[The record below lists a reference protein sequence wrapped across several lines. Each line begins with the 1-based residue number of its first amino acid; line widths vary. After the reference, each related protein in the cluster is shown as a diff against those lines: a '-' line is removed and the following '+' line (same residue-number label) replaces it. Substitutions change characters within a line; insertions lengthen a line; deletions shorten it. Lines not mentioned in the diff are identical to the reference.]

1 MTRGYRREV
10 GLFSATMLIAG
21 CMIGSGIFVVP
32 SEIVQVGHSGAFLLL
47 TWGFTGVLTLMGVL
61 AFGELAAMFP
71 EAGGPYVYLKE
82 AFGRRVAFLFGWTT
96 FAIIECGSIAA
107 VASAFGYVLGTFL
120 PGFSDARWLLP
131 PVRIPGMHL
140 LGLPLGPWA
149 LGLTSARAAG
159 LVLVAALTWLN
170 LQGIRLGAR
179 FQSVITLAKVGAL
192 TGLILLG
199 LLMSPAHA
207 PLAGPY
213 TGGGP
218 GLPLLAA
225 FLVAQVGS
233 LFATNGWNYLPY
245 IGGEVRDPG
254 RTLPRA
260 LSLGVAL
267 VVGLYLLANLAYL
280 HVLGPVGIA
289 TAPAGRVATETLR
302 TLLGP
307 RAGLLMAAA
316 ILVSMVGYMNGAILS
331 SPRIYQAMAA
341 DGLFFRSASRLSAK
355 GVPAAALAFQ
365 ALWTCLLALSG
376 TYGQLL
382 DFIIFAELLFF
393 VLTVAAVF
401 VLRRTRP
408 GHPRPYRTWGYPFT
422 PALYVAGCCAVLAG
436 LLLYRPSYTWPGLV
450 LVLIGLPIYERVSWT
465 EGRKAPNERS

>member
-1 MTRGYRREV
+1 MTTGYRREV
-10 GLFSATMLIAG
+10 GLFAATMLIAG

-32 SEIVQVGHSGAFLLL
+32 SEIVQTGHSGAFLLV
-47 TWGFTGVLTLMGVL
+47 TWAFTGFLTLTGVL

-71 EAGGPYVYLKE
+71 EAGGPYLYLKE

-107 VASAFGYVLGTFL
+107 VASAFGYVLGTFV
-120 PGFSDARWLLP
+120 PFFSDTRWLLP
-131 PVRIPGMHL
+131 PLRLAEMHV
-140 LGLPLGPWA
+140 GAFTLGPWA
-149 LGLTSARAAG
+149 LGLTSARAVG
-159 LVLVAALTWLN
+159 LVLVVLLTWVN

-179 FQSVITLAKVGAL
+179 VQSVITVAKLGAL
-192 TGLILLG
+192 AGLILLG
-199 LLMSPAHA
+199 LFLSPPTA
-207 PLAGPY
+207 PSAAPF

-218 GLPLLAA
+218 GLPLLGA

-254 RTLPRA
+254 RTLPRSLA
-260 LSLGVAL
+260 LGVVL

-280 HVLGPVGIA
+280 HVLGPTGIA

-302 TLLGP
+302 VLLGS
-307 RAGLLMAAA
+307 RAALIMAGA
-316 ILVSMVGYMNGAILS
+316 ILVSMVGYLNGAILS

-341 DGLFFRSASRLSAK
+341 DGLFFRSAVGLSAK
-355 GVPAAALAFQ
+355 GVPAAALVIQ
-365 ALWTCLLALSG
+365 ALWTGLLALSG
-376 TYGQLL
+376 TYNQLL

-393 VLTVAAVF
+393 VLTVVGVF

-408 GHPRPYRTWGYPFT
+408 DLPRPYRTWGYPLT
-422 PALYVAGCCAVLAG
+422 PALYITGCCAIMAG
-436 LLLYRPSYTWPGLV
+436 LLIYRPSYTWPGLV
-450 LVLIGLPIYERVSWT
+450 LVLLGLPFYQLANRAER
-465 EGRKAPNERS
+465 RA

>member
-1 MTRGYRREV
+1 MATGYRREV
-10 GLFSATMLIAG
+10 GLFAATLLIAG

-32 SEIVQVGHSGAFLLL
+32 SEIVQTGRSAGFLLG
-47 TWGFTGVLTLMGVL
+47 TWAFTGVLTLAGVL

-82 AFGRRVAFLFGWTT
+82 AYGRRIAFLFGWTT
-96 FAIIECGSIAA
+96 FVIVECGSIAA

-120 PGFSDARWLLP
+120 PWFSDARWLLP
-131 PVRIPGMHL
+131 PLRIAEMHA
-140 LGLPLGPWA
+140 GPFTLGPWA

-159 LVLVAALTWLN
+159 LGLTLLLTWVN
-170 LQGIRLGAR
+170 FQGIRLGAR
-179 FQSVITLAKVGAL
+179 VQSAITLAKVGAL
-192 TGLILLG
+192 AGLILLG
-199 LLMSPAHA
+199 LSVA
-207 PLAGPY
+207 PERAPDPGPW

-218 GLPLLAA
+218 GLPLLGA

-254 RTLPRA
+254 RTLPRSLA
-260 LSLGVAL
+260 LGVLL
-267 VVGLYLLANLAYL
+267 VVGLYLLANVAYL
-280 HVLGPVGIA
+280 KVLGPAGIA
-289 TAPAGRVATETLR
+289 TAPAGRVATETLQV
-302 TLLGP
+302 LLGP
-307 RAGLLMAAA
+307 RAGMIMAVAV
-316 ILVSMVGYMNGAILS
+316 LVSMAGYLNGAILS

-341 DGLFFRSASRLSAK
+341 DGLFFRGAARLNGR
-355 GVPAAALAFQ
+355 GVPAVALAIQ
-365 ALWTCLLALSG
+365 ALWTGILALSG

-408 GHPRPYRTWGYPFT
+408 GLPRPYRTWGYPLT
-422 PALYVAGCCAVLAG
+422 PALYLLGCGAILAG
-436 LLLYRPSYTWPGLV
+436 LLVYRPSYTWPGLV
-450 LVLIGLPIYERVSWT
+450 LVLAGLPFYAWMERGPKTGPSANR
-465 EGRKAPNERS
+465 E

>member
-1 MTRGYRREV
+1 MTTGYRREV

-32 SEIVQVGHSGAFLLL
+32 SEIVQTGGSGAFLLL
-47 TWGFTGVLTLMGVL
+47 TWAFTGVLTLAGVL
-61 AFGELAAMFP
+61 AFGELAAMYP

-82 AFGRRVAFLFGWTT
+82 ALGRRIAFLFGWTT

-107 VASAFGYVLGTFL
+107 VASAFGYVLGTFV
-120 PGFSDARWLLP
+120 PFFSDARWLLP
-131 PVRIPGMHL
+131 PLRIAEMHL
-140 LGLPLGPWA
+140 GSFTLGPWA
-149 LGLTSARAAG
+149 LGLTSARAVG
-159 LVLVAALTWLN
+159 LLLTVVLTWVN

-179 FQSVITLAKVGAL
+179 VQSVVTLAKVGAL
-192 TGLILLG
+192 AGLILLG
-199 LLMSPAHA
+199 LLMA
-207 PLAGPY
+207 PPVAPDPGPF

-218 GLPLLAA
+218 GLPLLGA

-254 RTLPRA
+254 RTLPRSLA
-260 LSLGVAL
+260 LGVCG

-280 HVLGPVGIA
+280 HVLGPTGIA

-302 TLLGP
+302 VLLGP
-307 RAGLLMAAA
+307 KAGMIMAAA
-316 ILVSMVGYMNGAILS
+316 ILVSMVGYLNGAILS

-341 DGLFFRSASRLSAK
+341 DGLFFRSAERLNAK
-355 GVPAAALAFQ
+355 GVPAAALVIQ
-365 ALWTCLLALSG
+365 ALWTGLLALSG

-393 VLTVAAVF
+393 VLTVVGVF
-401 VLRRTRP
+401 VLRRTSP
-408 GHPRPYRTWGYPFT
+408 DHPRPYRTWGYPFT
-422 PALYVAGCCAVLAG
+422 PLLYIAGCCAILVG
-436 LLLYRPSYTWPGLV
+436 LLIYRPSYTWPGLV
-450 LVLIGLPIYERVSWT
+450 LVLMGLPVYEVMARSGKV
-465 EGRKAPNERS
+465 GPRLKA

>member
-1 MTRGYRREV
+1 MATGYRREV

-32 SEIVQVGHSGAFLLL
+32 SEIVQTGGSAGFLLL
-47 TWGFTGVLTLMGVL
+47 TWACTGLLTLLGVL

-82 AFGRRVAFLFGWTT
+82 AFGPRTAFLFGWTT
-96 FAIIECGSIAA
+96 FAVVECGSIAA
-107 VASAFGYVLGTFL
+107 VASAFGYVLGTFV
-120 PGFSDARWLLP
+120 PFFSDARWLLP
-131 PVRIPGMHL
+131 PLRIDAMQVGAFT
-140 LGLPLGPWA
+140 LGPWA

-159 LVLVAALTWLN
+159 MVLVALLTWLN

-179 FQSVITLAKVGAL
+179 VQSLITVAKIGAL
-192 TGLILLG
+192 GGLILLG
-199 LLMSPAHA
+199 LGLAPASP
-207 PLAGPY
+207 PDPGPF

-218 GLPLLAA
+218 GLPLLGA

-254 RTLPRA
+254 RTLP
-260 LSLGVAL
+260 LSLTLGVSL

-280 HVLGPVGIA
+280 HVLGPTGIA
-289 TAPAGRVATETLR
+289 TAPAGRVATESLR
-302 TLLGP
+302 VLLGP
-307 RAGLLMAAA
+307 KAGMIMAAA
-316 ILVSMVGYMNGAILS
+316 ILISMVGYLNGAILS

-341 DGLFFRSASRLSAK
+341 DGLFFSTAERLNGK
-355 GVPAAALAFQ
+355 GVPAAALLIQ
-365 ALWTCLLALSG
+365 ALWTGLLALSG
-376 TYGQLL
+376 TYNQLL

-393 VLTVAAVF
+393 VLTVAGVF

-408 GHPRPYRTWGYPFT
+408 DHPRPYRTWGYPFT
-422 PALYVAGCCAVLAG
+422 PALYIAGCCAILVG
-436 LLLYRPSYTWPGLV
+436 LLVYRPSYTWPGMV
-450 LVLIGLPIYERVSWT
+450 LVLLGLPLYELVS
-465 EGRKAPNERS
+465 RSTAGSEPRRP

>member
-1 MTRGYRREV
+1 MTTGYRREV
-10 GLFSATMLIAG
+10 GLFAATMLIAG

-32 SEIVQVGHSGAFLLL
+32 SEIVQTGHSGTFLLV
-47 TWGFTGVLTLMGVL
+47 TWAFTGFLTLMGVL

-71 EAGGPYVYLKE
+71 EAGGPYLYLKE

-107 VASAFGYVLGTFL
+107 VASAFGYVLGSFL
-120 PGFSDARWLLP
+120 PFFSDAHWLLP
-131 PVRIPGMHL
+131 PVRIAEMHV
-140 LGLPLGPWA
+140 GGFTLGPWA
-149 LGLTSARAAG
+149 LGLTSARAVG
-159 LVLVAALTWLN
+159 LVLVVLLTWVN
-170 LQGIRLGAR
+170 LQGIRMGARVQSIITVAKLGA
-179 FQSVITLAKVGAL
+179 LA
-192 TGLILLG
+192 GLILLG
-199 LLMSPAHA
+199 LCMSPPSA
-207 PLAGPY
+207 PNPGPY

-218 GLPLLAA
+218 GLPLLGA

-254 RTLPRA
+254 RTLP
-260 LSLGVAL
+260 LSLTLGVGM

-280 HVLGPVGIA
+280 QVLGPAGIA

-302 TLLGP
+302 VLLGP
-307 RAGLLMAAA
+307 RAGMIMAGA
-316 ILVSMVGYMNGAILS
+316 ILVSMVGYLNGAILS

-341 DGLFFRSASRLSAK
+341 DGLFFRSAERLSAR
-355 GVPAAALAFQ
+355 GVPAAALVIQ
-365 ALWTCLLALSG
+365 ALWTGFLALSG
-376 TYGQLL
+376 TYNQLL

-393 VLTVAAVF
+393 VLTVVGVF

-408 GHPRPYRTWGYPFT
+408 DLPRPYRAWGYPVT
-422 PALYVAGCCAVLAG
+422 PALYIAGCVAILVG

-450 LVLIGLPIYERVSWT
+450 LVLLGLPFYQLANRGER
-465 EGRKAPNERS
+465 RPQP